1 MRPSSVTARRAGDR
15 DQPSSQRPAANW
27 ITPATLLAISSLTV
41 MAGATVAPGLPAMRA
56 HFADAPGVELSI
68 RLVLV
73 LPALAIVVAAPV
85 AGYALDRWSR
95 APILATAICLYA
107 LGGAAAFAMDS
118 LSAILITRAVL
129 GVAVAFLMTGA
140 TALIADIYHGSARA
154 RFMGLQAASMAGGG
168 VVFLLL
174 GGVLAGASW
183 RAPFLVYLVAVA
195 TLPGL
200 ARVARQA
207 AIARSGSATR
217 IAGTTVPEYAP
228 RHLLVALYL
237 IAFAGMM
244 LFYLT
249 PTQIPFLVEQRI
261 GAGAVLAGIALAA
274 TTLAGSLASLSFARV
289 RTRLA
294 PPAIFVIVFALLGS
308 GYLVTG
314 IASAYAAVLA
324 GLAIAGL
331 GIGLLMPNLTSW
343 LTSAVPPAVRARAL
357 GGLTTAIFLGQF
369 VSPFAAQPVLARAG
383 LTGVFLLAGGTS
395 LVIAMGVLLLSRH
408 GGHYPE

>member
-1 MRPSSVTARRAGDR
+1 
-15 DQPSSQRPAANW
+15 
-27 ITPATLLAISSLTV
+27 